1 MKSRSEIYVKAPRN
15 KSVLIGWSAYGL
27 LINVPTLWCV
37 CLIFWKDHVV
47 KFTHTEQILLLLQDC
62 LSHSWWRSKM
72 DGSIWSCKAT
82 GTREKWLVVCHIVL
96 HFLCM
101 MLQDCWFHSYLMNL
115 VHLTCLSI
123 ISYGYINVHCILLPK
138 NSLTVLCM
146 D

>member
-27 LINVPTLWCV
+27 LINVQTLWCV
-37 CLIFWKDHVV
+37 RLIFWKDHGV

-82 GTREKWLVVCHIVL
+82 GTREKWLVVCLYSFTFFVHDVARL
-96 HFLCM
+96 FVSFLFDEYCSF
-101 MLQDCWFHSYLMNL
+101 D
-115 VHLTCLSI
+115 LSKHHKLWL
-123 ISYGYINVHCILLPK
+123 N
-138 NSLTVLCM
+138 
-146 D
+146 